1 MALIHYQFYSEVLKK
16 NTAMYVVVP
25 EYPVIKNNDQLKVL
39 YLLHGLNAD
48 YTKWVR
54 RTPIERY
61 AKKDNWIIIM
71 PDGGKSYYTNCIR
84 GDKYWDYM
92 AKELPEIVY
101 TLFPYVSKKREDH
114 YVAGLSMGGY
124 GSMKLALNYP
134 DSFKAA
140 ASFSGALNLKKE
152 ITDYPEN
159 KDVYQNAFESWEQVK
174 NTENDLIYQAK
185 KIKKQGKNIPYIYVS
200 CGKQDD
206 IYGQNQDFIKELDVL
221 KIPYTYKEW
230 EGNHDW
236 EFWDES
242 IKQALQW
249 FLQQS

>member
-39 YLLHGLNAD
+39 YLLHGLND
-48 YTKWVR
+48 
-54 RTPIERY
+54 
-61 AKKDNWIIIM
+61 D
-71 PDGGKSYYTNCIR
+71 YTNCIR

-185 KIKKQGKNIPYIYVS
+185 KIKKQGKKLK
-200 CGKQDD
+200 CKTL
-206 IYGQNQDFIKELDVL
+206 IK
-221 KIPYTYKEW
+221 
-230 EGNHDW
+230 
-236 EFWDES
+236 F
-242 IKQALQW
+242 
-249 FLQQS
+249 